1 MYEVDADA
9 LEAMVR
15 EALDELPAEFRE
27 HLDNLEIAVEERAS
41 ARDRRG
47 TGSERGVLLGVYRG
61 VPLTRRG
68 SSYGITVPDRIVVFQ
83 HPLQRLASDERELY
97 ELVRHTVFHEIAH
110 HFGISDARLR
120 ELGAY

>member
-1 MYEVDADA
+1 MYEVDTDA

-27 HLDNLEIAVEERAS
+27 RLDNLVIVIEERAS
-41 ARDRRG
+41 ADDRRG
-47 TGSERGVLLGVYRG
+47 IDSEHGVLLGVYRG
-61 VPLTRRG
+61 IPLTQRG
-68 SSYGITVPDRIVVFQ
+68 SSYGMTVPDRIVVFQ
-83 HPLQRLASDERELY
+83 QPLERLARDELHLY

-110 HFGISDARLR
+110 HFGISDARLH